1 MLGHQTIRLHPVD
14 GRTAQLRGRAWSFGA
29 IVRQLVTG
37 LLLLVCPCGLMAEQ
51 PIALLD
57 ASGEVTLNGTPARAS
72 TSVFAGDRIDT
83 ASASVVSINGRGTS
97 LVVDPHS
104 SIRYEADG
112 FTILKGMSRVRTS
125 KAMIAHAGPLSVM
138 PKANQALFDISNDGK
153 TVLVASREGVLTLKD
168 GMETATLSPGYTA
181 RVSLESSH
189 DDDQSPKPAGTTRGV
204 PNRKKALIIILA
216 SGAAGVAVAC
226 ILACGGG
233 GGAPLTPVTP

>member
-1 MLGHQTIRLHPVD
+1 MNRE
-14 GRTAQLRGRAWSFGA
+14 LRK
-29 IVRQLVTG
+29 LVAG
-37 LLLLVCPCGLMAEQ
+37 LLLVVCPCGLMAEQ
-51 PIALLD
+51 PIAMLD
-57 ASGEVTLNGTPARAS
+57 ASGDVTLNGTPARAS

-83 ASASVVSINGRGTS
+83 AGASVVSINGRGTS

-112 FTILKGMSRVRTS
+112 FTILKGVSRVRTS
-125 KAMIAHAGPLSVM
+125 RAMTAHAGPLSVM
-138 PKANQALFDISNDGK
+138 PKAKQALFDISNDGK
-153 TVLVASREGVLTLKD
+153 TVLVASREGVLTLSD

-189 DDDQSPKPAGTTRGV
+189 DDDQSPKPAGTTRGDGSR
-204 PNRKKALIIILA
+204 RKKALIIILA